1 MIKKNATRGTCINK
15 PDVFCYTC
23 GEYTIKQNRKP
34 INDVVKNA
42 YMKYFGMQIGDQ
54 DKVWAHILPAKPARS
69 TYDNGLRGM
78 EINSNF
84 MYP

>member
-1 MIKKNATRGTCINK
+1 MIKNNATRGTCVNK
-15 PDVFCYTC
+15 PDVFCYIC

-42 YMKYFGMQIGDQ
+42 YMKYLECRLATKTRFGL
-54 DKVWAHILPAKPARS
+54 HILPAKPAWS
-69 TYDNGLRGM
+69 TYDNGLRGI
-78 EINSNF
+78 ESNSNF